1 MSMIKINKELCKG
14 CVNCIRVC
22 PTEALRVRYGKAV
35 LLEDRCIDCGECII
49 ACPEHAIE
57 ADTRD
62 IKDMSNYKVKVALI
76 SSVLYAQFGL
86 DISPYLVRSAVK
98 EMGFDFTADVAFGTE
113 VSSFYL
119 RELIRENP
127 EKIYISSMCPSVV
140 KLIQIRFPSLV
151 GYLTPIASPE
161 EISARYVKE
170 RLISSGYREDE
181 IGIFLITP
189 CTAKSADI
197 KEGKGFHYINGTISV
212 SEAYK
217 YIIKS
222 LKTVKED
229 QSEPIFGE
237 GISWVRDGGEA
248 KSLGILN
255 YLVVDGVKN
264 VLKVLDD
271 LELGKLKGI
280 SFIEG
285 RMCSG
290 GCVGGPLNVQN
301 PYLAR
306 VKIRILED
314 SFKESVDRT
323 LYECLKNNNYF
334 IREEIKAISSPYK
347 LGEDIST
354 AIDRLQKLEEIL
366 KSLPGIDCG
375 SCGAPTCRALAEDI
389 VNGDARTT
397 DCIFKLKEN
406 IEEYAKSLLKMIREV
421 NNK

>member
-1 MSMIKINKELCKG
+1 MSMIRINKDLCKG

-22 PTEALRVRYGKAV
+22 PTEALRVRLGKVV

-57 ADTRD
+57 AETEEVR
-62 IKDMSNYKVKVALI
+62 DMSGYKMKVALV

-86 DISPYLVRSAVK
+86 DVSPYLIRSAVK
-98 EMGFDFTADVAFGTE
+98 EMGFDLIMDVAFGTE
-113 VSSFYL
+113 VSTIHL
-119 RELIRENP
+119 RELVRESP
-127 EKIYISSMCPSVV
+127 GKLYISSMCPSVV

-151 GYLTPIASPE
+151 EYLTPIASPE
-161 EISARYVKE
+161 EISARYIKE
-170 RLISSGYREDE
+170 KLISEGYREDE
-181 IGIFLITP
+181 VGVFLITP

-197 KEGKGFHYINGTISV
+197 KEGRGSHYINGTISV

-229 QSEPIFGE
+229 RSGPIFGE

-271 LELGKLKGI
+271 LELGKLRGI
-280 SFIEG
+280 NFIEG
-285 RMCSG
+285 RMCGG

-306 VKIRILED
+306 VKIRMLED
-314 SFKESVDRT
+314 SYKESIDES
-323 LYECLKNNNYF
+323 LYEYLKANDYF
-334 IREEIKAISSPYK
+334 TGEEVKVNSSPYK
-347 LGEDIST
+347 LGEDVSS
-354 AIDRLQKLEEIL
+354 AIERMQELEEIL
-366 KSLPGIDCG
+366 KTLPGIDCG

-389 VNGDARTT
+389 VSGDARIT
-397 DCIFKLKEN
+397 DCIFKLKDN
-406 IEEYAKSLLKMIREV
+406 IEEYARSLLKMIREV
-421 NNK
+421 K

>member
-1 MSMIKINKELCKG
+1 MSMIRINEEACKG

-22 PTEALRVRYGKAV
+22 PTEALRVRHGKVV

-57 ADTRD
+57 AETEG
-62 IKDMSNYKVKVALI
+62 IKDMSNYRVKVALI

-86 DISPYLVRSAVK
+86 DVSPYLVRSAVK
-98 EMGFDFTADVAFGTE
+98 EMGFDITEDVAFGTE
-113 VSSFYL
+113 VSTLYL
-119 RELIRENP
+119 RELIHRNP
-127 EKIYISSMCPSVV
+127 EKLYISSMCPSVV

-151 GYLTPIASPE
+151 EYLTPIASPE
-161 EISARYVKE
+161 EISARYIKE
-170 RLISSGYREDE
+170 KLISDGYREDE

-189 CTAKSADI
+189 CTAKTADI
-197 KEGKGFHYINGTISV
+197 KEGRGFHYINGTISV
-212 SEAYK
+212 AEAYK
-217 YIIKS
+217 HIIKF
-222 LKTVKED
+222 LKTVRED
-229 QSEPIFGE
+229 LGSPIWGE

-271 LELGKLKGI
+271 LELGRLKGI
-280 SFIEG
+280 NFVEG
-285 RMCSG
+285 RMCGG

-306 VKIRILED
+306 VKIRMLED
-314 SFKESVDRT
+314 SHKESVDKS
-323 LYECLKNNNYF
+323 LYEELKTKDYF
-334 IREEIKAISSPYK
+334 VREEIKVSPSPYK
-347 LGEDIST
+347 LGEDVSS
-354 AIDRLQKLEEIL
+354 AIDRLQRLEEIL
-366 KSLPGIDCG
+366 KVLPGIDCG

-389 VNGDARTT
+389 VNGEAKLT

-406 IEEYAKSLLKMIREV
+406 IEEYARSLLKMIREV
-421 NNK
+421 R

>member
-1 MSMIKINKELCKG
+1 MSMIRINNNLCKS
-14 CVNCIRVC
+14 CVNCIKVC
-22 PTEALRVRYGKAV
+22 PTEALRLRHNRLV

-49 ACPEHAIE
+49 ACPTHAIE
-57 ADTRD
+57 AETEGV
-62 IKDMSNYKVKVALI
+62 KDMANYKVKVALI

-86 DISPYLVRSAVK
+86 DVSPYLIRSAVK
-98 EMGFDFTADVAFGTE
+98 EMGFNLTMDVAFGAE

-119 RELIRENP
+119 RELLHKNP
-127 EKIYISSMCPSVV
+127 DRLYISSMCPSVV

-151 GYLTPIASPE
+151 EYLAPIASPE
-161 EISARYVKE
+161 EISARYIKE
-170 RLISSGYREDE
+170 KLMSDGYREDE

-189 CTAKSADI
+189 CTAKIADI
-197 KEGKGFHYINGTISV
+197 KEGRGFHYINGTISV
-212 SEAYK
+212 SEAYR
-217 YIIKS
+217 YIIRS

-229 QSEPIFGE
+229 SNGPIWGE

-248 KSLGILN
+248 KGLGILN

-280 SFIEG
+280 SFVEG
-285 RMCSG
+285 RMCGG

-306 VKIRILED
+306 VKIRMLED
-314 SFKESVDRT
+314 TYKDRIDEF
-323 LYECLKNNNYF
+323 LYEELKSKDYF
-334 IREEIKAISSPYK
+334 VKREIKSIVSPYR
-347 LGEDIST
+347 LGKDVSS
-354 AIDRLQKLEEIL
+354 AIDKLQKIEEIL
-366 KSLPGIDCG
+366 SVLPGIDCG

-389 VNGDARTT
+389 INGDAKIN

-421 NNK
+421 R